1 MSYSTNLTLLKYV
14 RNVQLANYAN
24 IAQLSRM
31 LIDGSRM
38 QNDNTNVYGRRLT
51 VDCRLYRACRVYAIF
66 DENDQ
71 LISGPELRIEDSE
84 VFKDFVKC
92 V

>member
-1 MSYSTNLTLLKYV
+1 MSYSRNLTLPKYV
-14 RNVQLANYAN
+14 HNVQLANYAN

-31 LIDGSRM
+31 LIDRSRM
-38 QNDNTNVYGRRLT
+38 QNDNTNVWIT

-84 VFKDFVKC
+84 VFKHFVRC